1 MAVALAGFGPP
12 LAHSS
17 GWPSRPV
24 RGAGR
29 SARRIKMFAHGRHS
43 FASHMQHRL
52 WRFGRGNGSGVVNCS
67 PDVMGMPFV
76 ILAATMAVHSV
87 SNSGWSL

>member
-52 WRFGRGNGSGVVNCS
+52 GGLGAAMDQGS
-67 PDVMGMPFV
+67 
-76 ILAATMAVHSV
+76 
-87 SNSGWSL
+87 